1 MANAAIIHDKYS
13 VIQKLQKRGFSH
25 EHAEGIAEALASVDF
40 SDLATKNDLKDLE
53 LRLYKYFG
61 AILIAHAV
69 GTAALVVALIE
80 VLK

>member
-1 MANAAIIHDKYS
+1 MANAATIYDKYA
-13 VIQKLQKRGFSH
+13 VIQKLQKRGFSND
-25 EHAEGIAEALASVDF
+25 HAEGIAEALASVDL

-53 LRLYKYFG
+53 MRLYKYFG
-61 AILIAHAV
+61 AILTAHAV